1 MSHEMSKKHAD
12 QVAEKAAIIA
22 NTAFG
27 LGRTAERNRI
37 IELLEKNFCE
47 CDTDNCKGWFLPDS
61 ESLIALIKEET
72 NAGSN

>member
-1 MSHEMSKKHAD
+1 MSRTHQE

-37 IELLEKNFCE
+37 IEIIRNMSKAIGDAELIELIERGENAS
-47 CDTDNCKGWFLPDS
+47 DS
-61 ESLIALIKEET
+61 
-72 NAGSN
+72 

>member
-1 MSHEMSKKHAD
+1 MSHEMSKAHQN

-37 IELLEKNFCE
+37 LDLLNAELEVHS
-47 CDTDNCKGWFLPDS
+47 KGS
-61 ESLIALIKEET
+61 SGRGNVQRIIAIINREET
-72 NAGSN
+72 NDGSN

>member
-37 IELLEKNFCE
+37 LELLKDELSEEQHKHI
-47 CDTDNCKGWFLPDS
+47 
-61 ESLIALIKEET
+61 ESLITGEET
-72 NAGSN
+72 ND

>member
-1 MSHEMSKKHAD
+1 MSKKHAD

-37 IELLEKNFCE
+37 IDLMMNQPVSEELHKVIELLR
-47 CDTDNCKGWFLPDS
+47 
-61 ESLIALIKEET
+61 EET
-72 NAGSN
+72 NAGPN

>member
-1 MSHEMSKKHAD
+1 MSKKHAD

-37 IELLEKNFCE
+37 IDLMMNQPVSEELHKIIELLR
-47 CDTDNCKGWFLPDS
+47 G
-61 ESLIALIKEET
+61 ET
-72 NAGSN
+72 NAGPN

>member
-12 QVAEKAAIIA
+12 QVAEKTAIIA

-37 IELLEKNFCE
+37 IDLMMNQPVSEELHKIIELLR
-47 CDTDNCKGWFLPDS
+47 
-61 ESLIALIKEET
+61 EET
-72 NAGSN
+72 NAGPN

>member
-37 IELLEKNFCE
+37 LEILETQISCTCE
-47 CDTDNCKGWFLPDS
+47 TPVS
-61 ESLIALIKEET
+61 HAIQLITGEET

>member
-22 NTAFG
+22 NAAFG

-37 IELLEKNFCE
+37 IELLIDELSEEQHAHLKELIEKGLN
-47 CDTDNCKGWFLPDS
+47 
-61 ESLIALIKEET
+61 
-72 NAGSN
+72 NA

>member
-37 IELLEKNFCE
+37 IDLMMNQPVSEELHKIIELLR
-47 CDTDNCKGWFLPDS
+47 G
-61 ESLIALIKEET
+61 ET
-72 NAGSN
+72 NAGPN

>member
-37 IELLEKNFCE
+37 IDLMMNQLVSEELHKVIELLR
-47 CDTDNCKGWFLPDS
+47 
-61 ESLIALIKEET
+61 EET
-72 NAGSN
+72 NAGPN

>member
-1 MSHEMSKKHAD
+1 MSHELSKRH
-12 QVAEKAAIIA
+12 QEQIAEKAAIIA

-37 IELLEKNFCE
+37 IELLKDE
-47 CDTDNCKGWFLPDS
+47 LS
-61 ESLIALIKEET
+61 EEQHNHLATLITGEET